1 MDRWDQLNKL
11 FNQTGVKLTFGLSAL
26 IGKHKCNDSDLWLGN
41 WCPKNASDLIN
52 YTMFQEHKIDS
63 YELGDE
69 LCLSGVFAVQS
80 KYYLIEKKK
89 KVNEL
94 PPDPET
100 RTAVLGP
107 TGFMMS
113 NSLIPFSQA
122 TGPNVVQGVTHRIYN
137 LGAGVEKTLTDK
149 VTICQKCGDR
159 GWTELLIFCRAC
171 QAYAVHRYCLDVLPA
186 TFDEYAEWLCEDCE
200 PKVATS
206 SFLDKLSPFQ
216 VSENDTESFESVKVK
231 KRNHVN
237 KLKKKSKRKVKSCSK
252 SRVLERRK
260 TSFLHLNEVLCSKN
274 SEKDQEFARQNG
286 MDECG
291 LDEAVESL
299 KRKNCRP
306 NVVDLQLLEMNC
318 CKDGKKDEKHGRKHD
333 FNESSFHEEAECLKI
348 NNSSVTIPL
357 EVNYPEPG
365 EIEQKIERWN
375 GLGEDC
381 FSGEAERPNGL
392 GSSCEVAEPC
402 RTNNSQLVVSYI
414 PNIVVHAQ
422 PIKDPIWRGSLS
434 LLEKKF
440 GTVVGLVAHVS
451 SIACPKASEE
461 AKSLP
466 TLLSPELLPR
476 AAVWP
481 KGFEKSGPNDD
492 SIALYFFPDSE
503 RNEKVFD
510 SLVNEMI
517 SQELAMRVDV
527 QNAEL
532 LIFTS
537 RILPMEF
544 WRFQAKFYLWGVFKG
559 KRTSKAAVDDN
570 PGEGKG
576 LTKDLTWDRRSP
588 LSTSGSASYPHHNVG
603 RVEQCGATT
612 FRGKLVSIV
621 YF

>member
-1 MDRWDQLNKL
+1 M
-11 FNQTGVKLTFGLSAL
+11 
-26 IGKHKCNDSDLWLGN
+26 
-41 WCPKNASDLIN
+41 
-52 YTMFQEHKIDS
+52 
-63 YELGDE
+63 
-69 LCLSGVFAVQS
+69 
-80 KYYLIEKKK
+80 
-89 KVNEL
+89 
-94 PPDPET
+94 
-100 RTAVLGP
+100 
-107 TGFMMS
+107 
-113 NSLIPFSQA
+113 
-122 TGPNVVQGVTHRIYN
+122 
-137 LGAGVEKTLTDK
+137 

-392 GSSCEVAEPC
+392 GKSSFNGEGDSPKTKNTQLARCDSHPLEMDCFKDGEKDLKLRRLNNLDEGSSCEVAEPC

-588 LSTSGSASYPHHNVG
+588 VSPLSNGSYG
-603 RVEQCGATT
+603 CGSMYST
-612 FRGKLVSIV
+612 LDPSMQ
-621 YF
+621 